1 MSVQFTRK
9 RSGRQIFQEIF
20 RNGCLRVV
28 LLLNAWTPE
37 GVCALWKQA
46 RDPPGIRPR
55 AMFAAGSGRRPSEGI
70 S

>member
-1 MSVQFTRK
+1 MPVQFTRK
-9 RSGRQIFQEIF
+9 RSDRQIFQEIF

-28 LLLNAWTPE
+28 LLSAWTPE
-37 GVCALWKQA
+37 GVCAPWKQA

-55 AMFAAGSGRRPSEGI
+55 AMFAAGSGRRPSRGM